1 MHTGTGEDRD
11 LMKTGKLTNE
21 QLSSIVLSKLPK
33 LSDNTLVGADIGA
46 DCAWINLGDKLMVIS
61 SDPITAGGM
70 QSGTLTVHVS
80 CNDIAAC
87 GVHPSGILIDIVAP
101 SSATEE
107 DISEIVTQASREA
120 EKLGVDIVGGHTEVS
135 DSVKTFVVISTA
147 FGLVDKEHPV
157 PRGKARAG
165 DKLIQTKM
173 SAIEGSYIAATEHK
187 SKLYGKVSSE
197 YIDEASKY
205 NELISVVNEGSA
217 AGNLRSDTEEKNK
230 YGYFYGAAD
239 LMHDVTEGGVLG
251 AAYEMAHYSG
261 LGVNVYEENIPIS
274 DASRAI
280 CNALDIDPLRLISSG
295 SLLIASAEPDR
306 VIAAINDAGVEAAV
320 IGEFTETSEG
330 FRITDKTGR
339 SSEMAPP
346 GADEI
351 YRI

>member
-1 MHTGTGEDRD
+1 
-11 LMKTGKLTNE
+11 MKTGKLTNE

-33 LSDNTLVGADIGA
+33 LSENTLVGADIGA
-46 DCAWINLGDKLMVIS
+46 DCAWINLGDHLMVIS

-87 GVHPSGILIDIVAP
+87 GVRPSGILIDIIAP

-107 DISEIVTQASREA
+107 DISEIVTQASKEA
-120 EKLGVDIVGGHTEVS
+120 GKLGVDIVGGHTEVS

-147 FGLVDKEHPV
+147 FGLVSKDHPV

-187 SKLYGKVSSE
+187 SKLYGKVPSE
-197 YIDEASKY
+197 YIDEAASY
-205 NELISVVNEGSA
+205 NSLISVVNEGSV
-217 AGNLRSDTEEKNK
+217 AGSLKSSSGEINK
-230 YGYFYGAAD
+230 YGYCYGAAS

-261 LGVNVYEENIPIS
+261 VGIIVDEKSIPIS
-274 DASRAI
+274 DASRSI
-280 CNALDIDPLRLISSG
+280 CKALDIDPLRLISSG
-295 SLLIASAEPDR
+295 SLLIASDEPER
-306 VIAAINDAGVEAAV
+306 VIAELNKNGVDASV
-320 IGEFTETSEG
+320 IGEFIAEKEYK
-330 FRITDKTGR
+330 ITDTNGR
-339 SSEMAPP
+339 TNDMAPP